1 MQFKKIFPYNI
12 KKAVPMLALAGAT
25 LLPACK
31 KIENEKPYT
40 GPKHDVELPFT
51 VTTGDERLSIE
62 ILQQYINDPSVESI
76 YMVAEGDWDR
86 ALSEN
91 IAFFCDNFMRPRI
104 KMSPKLRGR
113 GDFNFK
119 LGEAAKVPSDSLWLT
134 QQGWTINKKYQKQK

>member
-51 VTTGDERLSIE
+51 LGTADNRLAPE
-62 ILQQYINDPSVESI
+62 ILTQYIKDPSVGTI
-76 YMVAEGDWDR
+76 YLIAEGDWSV
-86 ALSEN
+86 LYCNN
-91 IAFFCDNFMRPRI
+91 IAIMRDNFQKIMNA
-104 KMSPKLRGR
+104 SPKFTGR

-119 LGEAAKVPSDSLWLT
+119 LGEASKVPSDSLWIT
-134 QQGWTINKKYQKQK
+134 QHGWTINKKYQKQK